1 MGYKVKQNVVWKKNH
16 GKKYFKFM
24 WSLYHKALIIN
35 IWKAKILKE
44 VKVGCQ
50 MCDHAEQDI
59 FTEILLLS

>member
-1 MGYKVKQNVVWKKNH
+1 
-16 GKKYFKFM
+16 M

-50 MCDHAEQDI
+50 MCDHAE
-59 FTEILLLS
+59 